1 MRRLLIALAV
11 VLVPSFAMAHG
22 HGGGGGGHM
31 GGGWGGRG
39 GLAIA
44 GGARMG
50 AWSGHM
56 AAWNGSRMAPWN
68 GRSGNWNR
76 FHHGHF
82 VHRHGRVFFV
92 GGPWWGGYGYY
103 DSGCW
108 QWVPTRWGPQR
119 IWVCGTYY

>member
-50 AWSGHM
+50 ACFRERTCNTSMVAPGSGFRGKVPNAHVH
-56 AAWNGSRMAPWN
+56 WVTSDLIE
-68 GRSGNWNR
+68 NR
-76 FHHGHF
+76 
-82 VHRHGRVFFV
+82 RL
-92 GGPWWGGYGYY
+92 
-103 DSGCW
+103 
-108 QWVPTRWGPQR
+108 
-119 IWVCGTYY
+119 